1 MNEIKIKCPTCGK
14 VLRLQDAPN
23 INAASFTCPVCEEKH
38 VVGKCQRYV
47 EQPKPMVSSGDET
60 RYGGASAR
68 QGGDETRIGS
78 QPQCGGSDET
88 RIGSA
93 SSPAV
98 GVLMDNMGRTYQLRL
113 GINTIGRKA
122 ASSPGFRA
130 DSNRRPH
137 HEPQSCRDRCEPC
150 WREDYPHLE
159 KWSKQESVFPE
170 RLTHRTARPTHP
182 EQRRPHQ
189 DGQHRNDIQNIKAY
203 EIQD

>member
-47 EQPKPMVSSGDET
+47 EQPKPLVSSGDET

-122 ASSPGFRA
+122 ASSPA
-130 DSNRRPH
+130 SVQIATD
-137 HEPQSCRDRCEPC
+137 DRTMSRSHAVIDVSHAGGKTIHILRNGANKNPSF
-150 WREDYPHLE
+150 LNG
-159 KWSKQESVFPE
+159 SLIGQ
-170 RLTHRTARPTHP
+170 
-182 EQRRPHQ
+182 Q
-189 DGQHRNDIQNIKAY
+189 DQLILNNGDRIKMGNT
-203 EIQD
+203 EMTFKI

>member
-47 EQPKPMVSSGDET
+47 KQPKPMVSSGDET
-60 RYGGASAR
+60 RYGGASAW

-122 ASSPGFRA
+122 ASSPA
-130 DSNRRPH
+130 SVQIATD
-137 HEPQSCRDRCEPC
+137 DRTMSRSHAVIDVSHAGGKTIHILRNGANKNPSF
-150 WREDYPHLE
+150 LNG
-159 KWSKQESVFPE
+159 SLIGQ
-170 RLTHRTARPTHP
+170 
-182 EQRRPHQ
+182 Q
-189 DGQHRNDIQNIKAY
+189 DQLILNNGDRIKMGNT
-203 EIQD
+203 EMTFKI

>member
-1 MNEIKIKCPTCGK
+1 MSEIKIKCPTCGK

-68 QGGDETRIGS
+68 QGDDETRIGS
-78 QPQCGGSDET
+78 QPQCGGCDET

-98 GVLMDNMGRTYQLRL
+98 GVLVDNLGRTYQLRS

-122 ASSPGFRA
+122 ASSPA
-130 DSNRRPH
+130 SVQIATD
-137 HEPQSCRDRCEPC
+137 DRTMSRSHAVIDVSHAGGKTIHILRNGANKNPS
-150 WREDYPHLE
+150 YLNG
-159 KWSKQESVFPE
+159 SLIGQ
-170 RLTHRTARPTHP
+170 
-182 EQRRPHQ
+182 Q
-189 DGQHRNDIQNIKAY
+189 DQLILNNGDRIKMGNT
-203 EIQD
+203 EMTFKI

>member
-47 EQPKPMVSSGDET
+47 EQPKPMDSSGDET
-60 RYGGASAR
+60 RYGGASAQ

-98 GVLMDNMGRTYQLRL
+98 GVLVDNLGRTYQLRS

-122 ASSPGFRA
+122 ASSPA
-130 DSNRRPH
+130 SVQIATD
-137 HEPQSCRDRCEPC
+137 DRTMSRSHAVIEVSHAGGKTIHILRNGANKNPSF
-150 WREDYPHLE
+150 LNG
-159 KWSKQESVFPE
+159 S
-170 RLTHRTARPTHP
+170 LI
-182 EQRRPHQ
+182 
-189 DGQHRNDIQNIKAY
+189 GQHDQLILNNGDRIKMGNT
-203 EIQD
+203 EMTFKI

>member
-98 GVLMDNMGRTYQLRL
+98 GVLVDNMGRTYQLRL

-122 ASSPGFRA
+122 ASSPA
-130 DSNRRPH
+130 SVQIATD
-137 HEPQSCRDRCEPC
+137 DRTMSRSHAVIDVSHAGGKTIHILRNGANKNPS
-150 WREDYPHLE
+150 YLNG
-159 KWSKQESVFPE
+159 SLIGQ
-170 RLTHRTARPTHP
+170 
-182 EQRRPHQ
+182 Q
-189 DGQHRNDIQNIKAY
+189 DQLILNNGDRIKMGNT
-203 EIQD
+203 EMTFKI

>member
-68 QGGDETRIGS
+68 QGDDETRIGS

-88 RIGSA
+88 RKGSA

-98 GVLMDNMGRTYQLRL
+98 GVLVDNLGRTYQLRS

-122 ASSPGFRA
+122 ASSPA
-130 DSNRRPH
+130 SVQIATD
-137 HEPQSCRDRCEPC
+137 DRTMSRSHAVIDVSHAGGKTIHILRNGANKNPSF
-150 WREDYPHLE
+150 LNG
-159 KWSKQESVFPE
+159 S
-170 RLTHRTARPTHP
+170 LI
-182 EQRRPHQ
+182 
-189 DGQHRNDIQNIKAY
+189 GQHDQLILNNGDRIKMGNT
-203 EIQD
+203 EMTFKI

>member
-23 INAASFTCPVCEEKH
+23 INAASFTCPVCKEKH

-60 RYGGASAR
+60 RYGGASAQ

-98 GVLMDNMGRTYQLRL
+98 GVLVDNLGRTYQLRS

-122 ASSPGFRA
+122 ASSPASVQIATDDRTMSRSHAVIGV
-130 DSNRRPH
+130 SNAGEKTIHILRNGANKNPSYLNSTLIG
-137 HEPQSCRDRCEPC
+137 PQDQLILNNGDR
-150 WREDYPHLE
+150 
-159 KWSKQESVFPE
+159 
-170 RLTHRTARPTHP
+170 
-182 EQRRPHQ
+182 
-189 DGQHRNDIQNIKAY
+189 IKMGNT
-203 EIQD
+203 EMTFKI

>member
-1 MNEIKIKCPTCGK
+1 MSEIKIKCPTCGK

-68 QGGDETRIGS
+68 QGDDETRIGS

-98 GVLMDNMGRTYQLRL
+98 GVLVDNLGRTYQLRS

-122 ASSPGFRA
+122 ASSPA
-130 DSNRRPH
+130 SVQIATD
-137 HEPQSCRDRCEPC
+137 DRTMSRSHAVIDVSHAGGKTIHILRNGANKNPS
-150 WREDYPHLE
+150 YLNG
-159 KWSKQESVFPE
+159 SLIGQ
-170 RLTHRTARPTHP
+170 
-182 EQRRPHQ
+182 Q
-189 DGQHRNDIQNIKAY
+189 DQLILNNGDRIKMGNT
-203 EIQD
+203 EMTFKI

>member
-68 QGGDETRIGS
+68 QGDDETRIGS

-122 ASSPGFRA
+122 ASSPASVQIATDDRTMSRSHA
-130 DSNRRPH
+130 IIEVSNAGGKTIHILRNGANKNPSFLNGSLIG
-137 HEPQSCRDRCEPC
+137 QQDQLILNNGDR
-150 WREDYPHLE
+150 
-159 KWSKQESVFPE
+159 
-170 RLTHRTARPTHP
+170 
-182 EQRRPHQ
+182 
-189 DGQHRNDIQNIKAY
+189 IKMGNT
-203 EIQD
+203 EMTFKI

>member
-1 MNEIKIKCPTCGK
+1 MSEIKIKCPTCGK

-68 QGGDETRIGS
+68 QGDDETRIGS

-122 ASSPGFRA
+122 ASSPA
-130 DSNRRPH
+130 SVQIATD
-137 HEPQSCRDRCEPC
+137 DRTMSRSHAVIDVSHAGGKTIHILRNGANKNPSF
-150 WREDYPHLE
+150 LNG
-159 KWSKQESVFPE
+159 SLIGQ
-170 RLTHRTARPTHP
+170 
-182 EQRRPHQ
+182 Q
-189 DGQHRNDIQNIKAY
+189 DQLILNNGDRIKMGNT
-203 EIQD
+203 EMTFKI

>member
-122 ASSPGFRA
+122 ASSPA
-130 DSNRRPH
+130 SVQIATD
-137 HEPQSCRDRCEPC
+137 DRTISRSHAVIDVSHAGGKTIHILRNGANKNPSF
-150 WREDYPHLE
+150 LNG
-159 KWSKQESVFPE
+159 SLIGQ
-170 RLTHRTARPTHP
+170 
-182 EQRRPHQ
+182 Q
-189 DGQHRNDIQNIKAY
+189 DQLILNNGDRIKMGNT
-203 EIQD
+203 EMTFKI

>member
-98 GVLMDNMGRTYQLRL
+98 GVLVDNMGRTYQLRL

-122 ASSPGFRA
+122 ASSPA
-130 DSNRRPH
+130 SVQIATD
-137 HEPQSCRDRCEPC
+137 DRTMSRSHAVIDVSHAGGKTIHILRNGANKNPSF
-150 WREDYPHLE
+150 LNG
-159 KWSKQESVFPE
+159 SLIGQ
-170 RLTHRTARPTHP
+170 
-182 EQRRPHQ
+182 Q
-189 DGQHRNDIQNIKAY
+189 DQLILNNGDRIKMGNT
-203 EIQD
+203 EMTFKI

>member
-68 QGGDETRIGS
+68 QGDDETRIGS

-98 GVLMDNMGRTYQLRL
+98 GVLVDNLGRTYQLRS

-122 ASSPGFRA
+122 ASSPA
-130 DSNRRPH
+130 SVQIATD
-137 HEPQSCRDRCEPC
+137 DRTMSRSHAVIDVSHAGGKTIHILRNGANKNPS
-150 WREDYPHLE
+150 YLNG
-159 KWSKQESVFPE
+159 SLIGQ
-170 RLTHRTARPTHP
+170 
-182 EQRRPHQ
+182 Q
-189 DGQHRNDIQNIKAY
+189 DQLILNNGDRIKMGNT
-203 EIQD
+203 EMTFKI

>member
-98 GVLMDNMGRTYQLRL
+98 GVLVDNLGRTYQLRS

-122 ASSPGFRA
+122 ASSPA
-130 DSNRRPH
+130 SVQIATD
-137 HEPQSCRDRCEPC
+137 DRTMSRSHAVIEVSHAGGKTIHILRNGANKNPSF
-150 WREDYPHLE
+150 LNG
-159 KWSKQESVFPE
+159 SLIGQ
-170 RLTHRTARPTHP
+170 
-182 EQRRPHQ
+182 Q
-189 DGQHRNDIQNIKAY
+189 DQLILNNGDRIKMGNT
-203 EIQD
+203 EMTFKI

>member
-68 QGGDETRIGS
+68 QGDDETRIGS

-88 RIGSA
+88 RIGSV

-122 ASSPGFRA
+122 ASSPA
-130 DSNRRPH
+130 SVQIATD
-137 HEPQSCRDRCEPC
+137 DRTMSRSHAVIEVSHAGGKTIHILRNGANKNPSF
-150 WREDYPHLE
+150 LNG
-159 KWSKQESVFPE
+159 SLIGQ
-170 RLTHRTARPTHP
+170 
-182 EQRRPHQ
+182 Q
-189 DGQHRNDIQNIKAY
+189 DQLILNNGDRIKMGNT
-203 EIQD
+203 EMTFKI

>member
-68 QGGDETRIGS
+68 QGDDETRIGS

-98 GVLMDNMGRTYQLRL
+98 GVLMDNMGRTYQLCL

-122 ASSPGFRA
+122 ASSPA
-130 DSNRRPH
+130 SVQIATD
-137 HEPQSCRDRCEPC
+137 DRTMSRSHAVIDVSHAGGKTIHILRNGANKNPSF
-150 WREDYPHLE
+150 LNG
-159 KWSKQESVFPE
+159 SLIGQ
-170 RLTHRTARPTHP
+170 
-182 EQRRPHQ
+182 Q
-189 DGQHRNDIQNIKAY
+189 DQLILNNGDRIKMGNT
-203 EIQD
+203 EMTFKI